1 MNLNWTIA
9 KIEEIAEVNPR
20 LGKAG
25 IPDDLLVSF
34 VPMPAVG
41 AGDGSIDV
49 SQVRP
54 FGEVK
59 KGFTSFQQG
68 DVLFAKITPCMEN
81 GKMAVVPKVENGYGF
96 GSTEFHVLRPKPGI
110 DARYLYYY
118 VSSRRFRGEAE
129 HQMTGAVGQKRVPT
143 QYLRECTILLAPL
156 NEQTR
161 IIAEIEKQFSRL
173 DEAVANLKRVKAN
186 LKRYKAAV
194 LKAAVEGKLTEEWR
208 RGTACRAHDVY
219 GNSKQGTACCAPTET
234 GAELLQ
240 RILAERRKAE
250 GKGKYKKPV
259 GPDTSGLPELPAGWV
274 WASVDQL
281 AEKITDGE
289 HLSPNTIDA
298 GVPLLSAKDVRE
310 FGVLFE
316 DASFVSA
323 EDAGRFRARCNPEVG
338 DILIVSR
345 GATIGRS
352 CIVNVD
358 RLFCLMGSV
367 ILVKAQKQI
376 SSQFLLANLKSTSSF
391 KRLQGVSGSTAQQA
405 IYIRDIRSLPVPLPP
420 LTEQHQ
426 IVAEVERRLSIVA
439 ETETQVDANLRR
451 ADRLRQSIL
460 KQAFSGQLV
469 PQNPNDEPAGVL
481 LERIRAMHPEQPKEQ
496 AIRQRKHRPPAPKT
510 GAPSSEP
517 LPLVAE
523 APATYGD
530 AIIARILTAMQPGR
544 EYARADLADPLGLT
558 TGQWNA
564 AIQKLKRV
572 GRVRQTGDRR
582 GARYLIVS

>member
-20 LGKAG
+20 LGKAD
-25 IPDDLLVSF
+25 ISDDLLVSF

-143 QYLRECTILLAPL
+143 QYLRECTIPLAPL

-161 IIAEIEKQFSRL
+161 IVAEIDKQFSRL

-208 RGTACRAHDVY
+208 KQHPDVEPAD
-219 GNSKQGTACCAPTET
+219 K
-234 GAELLQ
+234 LLE
-240 RILAERRKAE
+240 RILAERRKAA
-250 GKGKYKKPV
+250 GKGKYKEPV
-259 GPDTSGLPELPAGWV
+259 GPDTSGLPELPVGWV
-274 WASVDQL
+274 WAKFDQIT
-281 AEKITDGE
+281 ERVTKGSSPNWQGFEYCEQGIPFVRSQNVGWGITDFSEVAYLPQAFNQVEKKSVLYEGDVLLNIVGASIGRAAIAPKFVE
-289 HLSPNTIDA
+289 GGNVNQAVAVIRLQVGGASNQYA
-298 GVPLLSAKDVRE
+298 LLYLLS
-310 FGVLFE
+310 
-316 DASFVSA
+316 SQ
-323 EDAGRFRARCNPEVG
+323 
-338 DILIVSR
+338 
-345 GATIGRS
+345 
-352 CIVNVD
+352 
-358 RLFCLMGSV
+358 
-367 ILVKAQKQI
+367 AQKRI
-376 SSQFLLANLKSTSSF
+376 HSEKVDVARANFSLE
-391 KRLQGVSGSTAQQA
+391 
-405 IYIRDIRSLPVPLPP
+405 DIKEMLFPLPP
-420 LTEQHQ
+420 LAEQHQ
-426 IVAEVERRLSIVA
+426 IGAEVERRLSIVA
-439 ETETQVDANLRR
+439 GAEAQVNANLRR
-451 ADRLRQSIL
+451 ADRLRQSIF

-469 PQNPNDEPAGVL
+469 PQDKNDEPASVL
-481 LERIRAMHPEQPKEQ
+481 LERIRATQPAQTKEP
-496 AIRQRKHRPPAPKT
+496 AAHQRKHRPPAPKP
-510 GAPSSEP
+510 GVPSSEP
-517 LPLVAE
+517 LPMVAE

-530 AIIARILTAMQPGR
+530 AIIARILATMQPGR
-544 EYARADLADPLGLT
+544 EYARVDLVEPLGLS
-558 TGQWNA
+558 TGQWNT
-564 AIQKLKRV
+564 AIQELKRV
-572 GRVRQTGDRR
+572 GKVRQVGEKR
-582 GARYLIVS
+582 GARYVVT